1 MSPETQKKGGVAERV
16 REMAEPLAREL
27 GLSIWD
33 VQFLKEGADWFLRIF
48 IDKEDGVGIDDCVD
62 MTHAID
68 PVLDRED
75 PIPQEYTLEVSSPRH
90 QSEACKAGA
99 FRRFPWRTGAGEI
112 DSAPGGWQPAAAGG
126 SASGR
131 GKRGI

>member
-1 MSPETQKKGGVAERV
+1 MSPETKKKGGVAERV

-68 PVLDRED
+68 PGLG
-75 PIPQEYTLEVSSPRH
+75 PGGPHPSGIYPGGIFSRH